1 LKAEFSD
8 NPDDLHQ
15 HKCVLDNFYLEVRAQ
30 LNKNVKNPL
39 DPATFDFPQFLLTIL
54 LGKREEEEMMG
65 LSIYQP

>member
-1 LKAEFSD
+1 
-8 NPDDLHQ
+8 
-15 HKCVLDNFYLEVRAQ
+15 
-30 LNKNVKNPL
+30 LNKDVKNPL